1 MSSGSRRRRRRRN
14 PIRAQVAPS
23 QLTPPS
29 PLHGVD
35 SAERSEDLHVRMF
48 EAGAN
53 QAPILFN
60 VVSHRALGH
69 RQQQGREPDGTNLER

>member
-1 MSSGSRRRRRRRN
+1 M
-14 PIRAQVAPS
+14 APS

-35 SAERSEDLHVRMF
+35 SAECSEDLHVQVF

-69 RQQQGREPDGTNLER
+69 RQQQG